1 MTNRTKKTKALDLA
15 MTQIDRQFGK
25 GSIMRLGSD
34 SVSIKE
40 NVISTGCLSLD
51 VALGVGGIP
60 RGRIIEIFGPEAC
73 AMQPWK
79 NRPVPAA
86 PFGATM
92 PCSPTNRA
100 TVSSPSLAKSDEP
113 SSAATGASR
122 TPSRCERGIKTIGLL
137 NSFTS

>member
-34 SVSIKE
+34 SVRIKE

-60 RGRIIEIFGPEAC
+60 RGRIIA
-73 AMQPWK
+73 
-79 NRPVPAA
+79 VSY
-86 PFGATM
+86 THLTL
-92 PCSPTNRA
+92 PTIYS
-100 TVSSPSLAKSDEP
+100 V
-113 SSAATGASR
+113 
-122 TPSRCERGIKTIGLL
+122 
-137 NSFTS
+137 